1 MNKIKRTLAGLLMVC
16 IALIGVPTV
25 AHAGFVTTERAAS
38 SSERDQVRRFFDRS
52 DVRSGLE
59 RHGID
64 AKAAQERV
72 DAMTDQEIAVLAGKI
87 DQMPAGGDA
96 LGWILA
102 IVIILIVT
110 DLLGFTK
117 IFPFTRSVR

>member
-1 MNKIKRTLAGLLMVC
+1 MNKIKKALAGLLMVC
-16 IALIGVPTV
+16 MALIGVPMA
-25 AHAGFVTTERAAS
+25 AHAGIVTTERAAS
-38 SSERDQVRRFFDRS
+38 SVERDQVRSFLERS
-52 DVRSGLE
+52 DVSVGLE

-64 AKAAQERV
+64 ARTAQARV
-72 DAMTDQEIAVLAGKI
+72 DAMTDQEVTVLAGKI
-87 DQMPAGGDA
+87 DLLPAGGDA

-102 IVIILIVT
+102 IVIILVVT

>member
-1 MNKIKRTLAGLLMVC
+1 MNKIKKALAGLLMVC
-16 IALIGVPTV
+16 IALIGVPTA
-25 AHAGFVTTERAAS
+25 AHAGIVTTERAAS
-38 SSERDQVRRFFDRS
+38 SVERDQVRSFLDRS

-59 RHGID
+59 HHGID
-64 AKAAQERV
+64 AHTAQERV
-72 DAMTDQEIAVLAGKI
+72 DAMTDQEITMLAGKI

-117 IFPFTRSVR
+117 IFPFTRSMR